1 MHRLYGR
8 KKEKCFL
15 KILRD
20 SEKVFFFFFFVLEKK
35 AEAEAIVRRWF
46 RKVGTVDHVRPDRTT

>member
-1 MHRLYGR
+1 MRSV
-8 KKEKCFL
+8 F
-15 KILRD
+15 
-20 SEKVFFFFFFVLEKK
+20 FFFFFFVLEKK